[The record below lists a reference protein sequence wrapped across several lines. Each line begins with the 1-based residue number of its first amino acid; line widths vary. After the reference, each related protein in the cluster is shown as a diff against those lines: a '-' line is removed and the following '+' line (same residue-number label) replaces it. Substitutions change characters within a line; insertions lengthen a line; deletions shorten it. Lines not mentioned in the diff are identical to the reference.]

1 MERLAA
7 IGGGVEAAQSSFAD
21 ALMEGARLLGG
32 EAED

>member
-7 IGGGVEAAQSSFAD
+7 IGGGVEAAQSSFAG